1 MGGRSLTD
9 MGNAPICLTDAQR
22 RDWLRLIRSEHV
34 GPRTFRALINQ
45 FGSARAALER
55 LPDLACRGGAMRS
68 GRICSEDEADQC
80 HADPAAAA
88 DLVVGFVFATDTS

>member
-1 MGGRSLTD
+1 
-9 MGNAPICLTDAQR
+9 
-22 RDWLRLIRSEHV
+22 V

-68 GRICSEDEADQC
+68 GRICSEDEAN
-80 HADPAAAA
+80 HEISRGSRIGVA
-88 DLVVGFVFATDTS
+88 LVGLVFATDTS